1 VYISLCDLNRKN
13 LTYTAVIHMDEPSMS
28 PEGSYSSDVVLDC
41 MGWPRLCSA
50 RPNPAS
56 EKDLSDTIVPNEKYD
71 HVATG

>member
-1 VYISLCDLNRKN
+1 
-13 LTYTAVIHMDEPSMS
+13 MDEPSMS